1 MAESVPT
8 GEGDRELV
16 RVASPMSENYASAE
30 DGIGSEKKL
39 AVIIGGLFFVLFLGW
54 AAFTPLDSGAIGTG
68 SIVVAGN
75 KQAVQHNEGGVVSA
89 LNVSEGDTVKKGDVL
104 LVLDSDS
111 LVASERGITSEYLSL
126 LAERERL
133 QAEQSGA
140 GSFDAPVELATM
152 TGQNRQLAMQAME
165 TQRRLFAARRG
176 TMSSQKGVLG
186 QRSRQNDERIEGLQR
201 QLQSNRD
208 QQRLINEELRA
219 LRELESRGFA
229 SKSRVREV
237 ERTAAAL
244 SGSEGQIEAE
254 IAAARESIGENSMQ
268 SVTLGREIIEE
279 ASSRLR
285 EVSDRLD
292 QLRPQMRAIRSQLAR
307 ATVRAPE
314 SGKVV
319 ELNAFTVGGV
329 IRPGE
334 TIMQVVPDNRE
345 LLVDVQISPRDA
357 DDVTVGQAAQVRFPS
372 LQERTLP
379 ILNGVV
385 TSMSADNL
393 TDERTGAS
401 YFKVEVRVPE
411 DEMAVLS
418 TVRSNK
424 NPLRPGLPAEIIVP
438 LRKRTVLQY
447 LTEPLTQMLWLAGRE
462 D

>member
-1 MAESVPT
+1 MSDQLPASQ
-8 GEGDRELV
+8 GARELTG
-16 RVASPMSENYASAE
+16 AAAPMHQAYAAAE
-30 DGIGSEKKL
+30 DGIGKEKKL
-39 AVIIGGLFFVLFLGW
+39 AAIIGGVFFVLFMGW

-89 LNVSEGDTVKKGDVL
+89 LNVKEGETVRKGDVL
-104 LVLDSDS
+104 LELDSDT

-140 GSFDAPVELATM
+140 GTFTAPAEFAGL
-152 TGQNRQLAMQAME
+152 TGQNKQFAVQAMD
-165 TQRRLFAARRG
+165 TQRRLFAARKG
-176 TMSSQKGVLG
+176 TVSSQKGVLG
-186 QRSRQNDERIEGLQR
+186 QRSRQNDERIEGLRR

-208 QQRLINEELRA
+208 QQRLIDDELGA

-237 ERTAAAL
+237 DRTAAAL
-244 SGSEGQIEAE
+244 SGSEGQIEAQ
-254 IAAARESIGENSMQ
+254 IAAARESIGENAMQ
-268 SVTLGREIIEE
+268 SVTLSREIIEE

-292 QLRPQMRAIRSQLAR
+292 QLRPQLRAIRSELSR
-307 ATVRAPE
+307 ATVRAPA

-329 IRPGE
+329 IRAGE
-334 TIMQVVPDNRE
+334 TIMQIVPDNRE
-345 LLVDVQISPRDA
+345 LLIDVQISPRDA
-357 DDVTVGQAAQVRFPS
+357 DDVTVGQVAQVRFPS

-379 ILNGVV
+379 ILTGVV

-401 YFKVEVRVPE
+401 YFKVQVRVPE
-411 DEMAVLS
+411 DEMAILS
-418 TVRSNK
+418 TVRDNK